1 LVNKEITRYQ
11 KEFAKVF
18 LPFICIIFHMSEAQT
33 SVSND
38 RVVSDY
44 NELESIP
51 KEAVV
56 ACCKKLLKA
65 LVMSV

>member
-1 LVNKEITRYQ
+1 
-11 KEFAKVF
+11 
-18 LPFICIIFHMSEAQT
+18 MSEAQT